1 MNKKALLKAIVSQLI
16 SELEVYLRAAQ
27 AAHAEATHEQSK
39 AESKYD
45 TRGLEAS
52 YLARGQ
58 SRQAAE
64 MQAAIQEF
72 EAMQPRAFGKGE
84 LIDVGA
90 IVELEQGK
98 ERMVYFIG
106 PRAGGTEVTLDN
118 REILVI
124 TPQSPLGSQLVGKKQ
139 GDRLQLTI
147 AGTRNQYRV
156 VAVS

>member
-1 MNKKALLKAIVSQLI
+1 MHKKALLKAIITKLVE
-16 SELEVYLRAAQ
+16 ELGIYVRAAQ
-27 AAHAEATHEQSK
+27 AAHSEATHEQSK

-64 MQAAIQEF
+64 MEAAIREYETLELRDF
-72 EAMQPRAFGKGE
+72 AKGD

-90 IVELEQGK
+90 LVELEQSREK
-98 ERMVYFIG
+98 SLYFIG
-106 PRAGGTEVTLDN
+106 PKAGGTELDHEG

-124 TPQSPLGSQLVGKKQ
+124 TPQSPLGSQLVGKKE

-147 AGTRNQYRV
+147 GGTRSQMKV
-156 VAVS
+156 VSVT

>member
-27 AAHAEATHEQSK
+27 ASHAEATHEQSK

-90 IVELEQGK
+90 VVELEQGK

-106 PRAGGTEVTLDN
+106 PRAGGTEVTLDD

>member
-1 MNKKALLKAIVSQLI
+1 MQKKELLNAVVAKLVE
-16 SELEVYLRAAQ
+16 ELEIYLRAAQ
-27 AAHAEATHEQSK
+27 AAHAEATHEQNK

-64 MQAAIQEF
+64 MEAAIREF
-72 EAMQPRAFGKGE
+72 KALEVRTFARND

-90 IVELEQGK
+90 LVELEQGK
-98 ERMVYFIG
+98 ERSLYFVG
-106 PRAGGTEVTLDN
+106 PRAGGTEVTHED

-124 TPQSPLGSQLVGKKQ
+124 TPQSPLGSQLIGKKQ
-139 GDRLQLTI
+139 GERLQLSL
-147 AGTRNQYRV
+147 AGGRNQYRV
-156 VAVS
+156 RAVV

>member
-1 MNKKALLKAIVSQLI
+1 MSKQELLTSIVSKLVE
-16 SELEVYLRAAQ
+16 ELDMIVRAAQ

-64 MQAAIQEF
+64 MEAAIEEF
-72 EAMQPRAFGKGE
+72 RSIRPRQFGIGDAIE
-84 LIDVGA
+84 VGA
-90 IVELEQGK
+90 LVELDQK
-98 ERMVYFIG
+98 AERMVYFIG
-106 PRAGGTEVTLDN
+106 PRAGGTEVVYGG

-124 TPQSPLGSQLVGKKQ
+124 TPQSPLGSQLLGRRA
-139 GDRLQLTI
+139 GDRFELMI
-147 AGTRNQYRV
+147 GGVRIPSRV
-156 VAVS
+156 RAVD

>member
-27 AAHAEATHEQSK
+27 ASHAEATHEQSK

-90 IVELEQGK
+90 VVELEQGK
-98 ERMVYFIG
+98 ERTIYFIG
-106 PRAGGTEVTLDN
+106 PRAGGTEVTLDD

-139 GDRLQLTI
+139 GDRLQLAI

-156 VAVS
+156 LEVS

>member
-1 MNKKALLKAIVSQLI
+1 MNKEALLKAIVSQLV

-72 EAMQPRAFGKGE
+72 ETMQPRAFGKGDA
-84 LIDVGA
+84 IDVGA
-90 IVELEQGK
+90 MVELEQGK
-98 ERMVYFIG
+98 ERTIYFIG
-106 PRAGGTEVTLDN
+106 PRAGGTEVTLDE

-156 VAVS
+156 VAVI